1 MAAQSVIASPGQV
14 LSTGDRWAIFLK
26 VFAGEVLGAFTRMTK
41 VMDKHQVRTITNGKS
56 ASFPIMGRAVAKYL
70 TPGNNLDDQRTKI
83 EHNERIIAIDGLLTS
98 DVFITDIEE
107 AMNHYDVRTEYSRQM
122 GEALALAADG
132 AVLAEAANIVLDTA
146 NIPDGASKP
155 KGTGVAGEIVTGA
168 AAQTAAF
175 GQKIIEGLMTARAT
189 MTTNYVPASERYFF
203 CTPEVYTAILLALL
217 PNVANYPAL
226 IDLETG
232 NIKNVAGFEVI
243 EVPHLLDGG
252 ADGKHT
258 FDASLVTA
266 TITGIAMHRS
276 AVGTVKLR
284 DLAMEQARRAEYQAD
299 QIIGK
304 YAMGHDGLRPES
316 VVLFTELAIA

>member
-1 MAAQSVIASPGQV
+1 MAAQTVIASPGQV
-14 LSTGDRWAIFLK
+14 LSGGDRWASFLK
-26 VFAGEVLGAFTRMTK
+26 IFAGEVLGAFERTTK
-41 VMDKHQVRTITNGKS
+41 TMDKHIIRTITNGKS
-56 ASFPIMGRAVAKYL
+56 ASFPVMGRAVAKYL

-83 EHNERIIAIDGLLTS
+83 EHNEKIIPIDGLLTS

-122 GEALALAADG
+122 GEALALAADA
-132 AVLAEAANIVLDTA
+132 AVLAEVSNLVLSTA
-146 NIPDGASKP
+146 NIPDGGGKP
-155 KGTGVAGEIVTGA
+155 KGTGVGGRVVTGV

-175 GQKIIEGLMTARAT
+175 GQKIIEGLMTTRAI
-189 MTTNYVPASERYFF
+189 MTKNYVPGSERYFF

-226 IDLETG
+226 IDMETG

-252 ADGKHT
+252 VDGKHA
-258 FDASLVTA
+258 FDAKLTTA
-266 TITGIAMHRS
+266 KITGVAMHRS
-276 AVGTVKLR
+276 ACGTVKLR

-304 YAMGHDGLRPES
+304 YAMGHGGLRPES
-316 VVLFTELAIA
+316 VTVFTEIAIA

>member
-14 LSTGDRWAIFLK
+14 LSSGDRWAIFLK

-155 KGTGVAGEIVTGA
+155 KGTGVAGEIVTGV

-175 GQKIIEGLMTARAT
+175 GQTIIEGLMTARAK

-226 IDLETG
+226 IDMETG

-266 TITGIAMHRS
+266 KITGIAMHRS

-316 VVLFTELAIA
+316 VVLFTELAIS